1 MTLITDAKA
10 NLSNVSDPVILE
22 VARIENIEPEDLAR
36 LIARG
41 RVAIPANVNRD
52 ISARIEEGGMRAV
65 GERVSTKINA
75 NIGTS
80 RDYIDHDEEFLKA
93 ETAVKYGADAVMD
106 LSTGGDLGV
115 VRRNILKKLVIPIGT
130 VPIYDACLMSGAV
143 VDTSS
148 DEMFNAVREHAKD
161 GVDFVTIHAGVNLN
175 TLERLKRSDRI
186 LNVVS
191 RGGAFTIAWMIH
203 NEAENP
209 FYEEFDYLLEIAR
222 ACDLTISLGDGMRS
236 GCLYDASDRAK
247 ASEDIALGELVQ
259 RSRSYGVQTIVEGPG
274 HVPIDEIPFNVKSM
288 KHLTDFAPL
297 YLLGPLVTDLGGGYD
312 HITAAIGG
320 AVAGVHGADF
330 LCMTTP
336 SEHFA
341 LPTVDDIREATVVTR
356 IAAQVVDTVKTGV
369 CENAIARE
377 YRMAHARKDLD
388 WEKQFELLIDP
399 ERAREMYERRP
410 SSEACSMCGDLC
422 AIKMVRDALGKNK
435 KFRS

>member
-10 NLSNVSDPVILE
+10 TLSNVNDPVILE
-22 VARIENIEPEDLAR
+22 VARMESIEPDNLAR

-41 RVAIPANVNRD
+41 RVVIPANVNRN
-52 ISARIEEGGMRAV
+52 ITARIEEGGIRAV

-106 LSTGGDLGV
+106 LSTGGDPGV

-130 VPIYDACLMSGAV
+130 VPIYDACLRGGAV

-148 DEMFNAVREHAKD
+148 DDMFNAVREHAED

-191 RGGAFTIAWMIH
+191 RGGAFTIAWMLH

-209 FYEEFDYLLEIAR
+209 FYEEFDYLLEIAS

-236 GCLYDASDRAK
+236 GCLHDASDRAK

-274 HVPIDEIPFNVKSM
+274 HVPIDE
-288 KHLTDFAPL
+288 
-297 YLLGPLVTDLGGGYD
+297 
-312 HITAAIGG
+312 
-320 AVAGVHGADF
+320 
-330 LCMTTP
+330 
-336 SEHFA
+336 
-341 LPTVDDIREATVVTR
+341 
-356 IAAQVVDTVKTGV
+356 
-369 CENAIARE
+369 
-377 YRMAHARKDLD
+377 
-388 WEKQFELLIDP
+388 
-399 ERAREMYERRP
+399 
-410 SSEACSMCGDLC
+410 
-422 AIKMVRDALGKNK
+422 
-435 KFRS
+435 